1 MGIKYNRFLISGFSL
16 SMKLNK
22 NNKKDIIKILKL
34 VQNTKRKAENNI
46 EV

>member
-1 MGIKYNRFLISGFSL
+1 
-16 SMKLNK
+16 MKLNK

-34 VQNTKRKAENNI
+34 VQDTKRKAENNI